1 MQHEVMLEMLMSL
14 NLHGMEQ
21 ALGDLATQDSPA
33 YQSAVPI
40 LSRLLKWRHT
50 TRWSG
55 IDWAGS
61 TYTNK

>member
-40 LSRLLKWRHT
+40 LSRLLK
-50 TRWSG
+50 
-55 IDWAGS
+55 
-61 TYTNK
+61 